1 MLSHGM
7 TSYKG
12 ESTRDIIC
20 LDFDFG
26 SRSFE
31 EELAHIDKMIKNDPE
46 NLKLLEIRENVIC
59 NKDKY
64 CKKTKDEIRELFY
77 VEGVNVTYD
86 THNKLGE
93 ITKSETIHYKMLYR
107 NTSKAKLGQV
117 MFIKDSLWKKAINW
131 LTIGLYKKMP
141 AENAKIVEMSA
152 YAPLTTSTIVDEI
165 YIPVE
170 DILILEDQDSFF
182 RTLAKVVTAEDY
194 VNSKGEP
201 TRRCIVTTEETEVKN
216 TLWDGE
222 ALIETTY
229 IPKNIEVNGMVLL
242 RGHMFKACAFRTRI
256 KQFFQDWCSKTNHD
270 YNTYQVRDM
279 FGNLHYLKDIKMIT
293 TNNATKFLKFRD
305 IMGGTNS
312 SAYNY
317 WCNKVKKDGCWWG
330 IVKTDHPSKLGNVQ
344 QMSYQMI
351 NTLPCTSE
359 EVGEIASTS
368 IEYVEKLKSD
378 NDEFEHF
385 LLKNANEINH
395 YEMLAA
401 LYRHNPI
408 FADSRFFREEKSAI
422 ISQYVYKLRGG
433 KITVNA
439 DNLTACGNPYG
450 LLLYSVGENW
460 NKDPTFSVEN
470 GTIQCY
476 TKRFDDGEYLCGM
489 RSPHNSPNNC
499 SYLHNT
505 YSLEMEEYFEFSN
518 NIIAVNCIETD
529 IQARMN
535 GMDLTYTR
543 SAYSDVRKK

>member
-1 MLSHGM
+1 M

>member
-93 ITKSETIHYKMLYR
+93 ITKSETIHYRMLYR

-476 TKRFDDGEYLCGM
+476 TKRFDDGEYLCGI

>member
-1 MLSHGM
+1 M

-270 YNTYQVRDM
+270 YNTYQVRHM